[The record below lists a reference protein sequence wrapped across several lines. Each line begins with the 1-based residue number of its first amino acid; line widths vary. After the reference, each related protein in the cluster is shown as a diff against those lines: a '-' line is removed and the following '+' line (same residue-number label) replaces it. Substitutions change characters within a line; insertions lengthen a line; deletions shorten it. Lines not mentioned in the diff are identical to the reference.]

1 MKKQSRIIFAVTLTV
16 ISSATLWAQSPLI
29 TNPANLSQFPSVEK
43 IRIATKGTDDVDSH
57 ARFMVALWRING
69 MMIRDLLMAPNG
81 GMYTLPAAAAPIQ
94 EQYRRALSR
103 YSIDE
108 APPAIR
114 DPRYRPLEAKYEAD
128 PAFLDFLL
136 VQLFS
141 PKFRTEY
148 YAWVRK
154 PVPPLTATAAAAN
167 KGASPD
173 PSIAK
178 AKAAKVDITVF
189 AGAITLGEPLN
200 LPTCP
205 PYEVKLFSAPPEI
218 SAACDA
224 TDQKLDIQLP
234 GLTSIFTGLGDPTDQ
249 TNKADPNLRGINLPQ
264 SSVPNWVS
272 GTSAWVR
279 LSEGRVVSVT
289 FPTKG
294 LTVQKTASEDLLAKY
309 GKAHYSTSGTF
320 KTDGGREFTYVD
332 RVWTLPGIRVEYD
345 ALISDENDR
354 SSVDGNGQ
362 VRIEIETEYSRRK
375 AEENK
380 PKKRVL

>member
-1 MKKQSRIIFAVTLTV
+1 MKQRSRIPVVAVLTLMST
-16 ISSATLWAQSPLI
+16 ATLWAQSPLI
-29 TNPANLSQFPSVEK
+29 TNPANLAQFPTVE
-43 IRIATKGTDDVDSH
+43 RIKTATKGTDDVDSH

-69 MMIRDLLMAPNG
+69 MMVRDLLMAPNA

-154 PVPPLTATAAAAN
+154 PVPPLTATAAAAG
-167 KGASPD
+167 KAASPD

-178 AKAAKVDITVF
+178 AKAAKVDLTLF
-189 AGAITLGEPLN
+189 AGSITLGNQFSFPN
-200 LPTCP
+200 CP
-205 PYEVKLFSAPPEI
+205 PMEISIFSAGPPADI
-218 SAACDA
+218 TTACDS
-224 TDQKLDIQLP
+224 TDRKLSVPLP
-234 GLTSIFTGLGDPTDQ
+234 GMEDLLNGLESGG
-249 TNKADPNLRGINLPQ
+249 KSDPNTRSIELPA
-264 SSVPNWVS
+264 SSIPRWVAGS
-272 GTSAWVR
+272 TVWVR
-279 LSEGRVVSVT
+279 LDQGGRIAAVI
-289 FPTKG
+289 FMTKG
-294 LTVQKTASEDLLAKY
+294 LTAQKSVSDELMAKY
-309 GKAHYSTSGTF
+309 GKAHYSEGGTF
-320 KTDGGREFTYVD
+320 KTDGGREFKYED
-332 RVWTLPGIRVEYD
+332 RYWSLPGIHVGYD
-345 ALISDENDR
+345 ALVSDEDKR
-354 SSVDGNGQ
+354 SSVDGPGQ
-362 VRIEIETEYSRRK
+362 VRVEIETEYSRRK